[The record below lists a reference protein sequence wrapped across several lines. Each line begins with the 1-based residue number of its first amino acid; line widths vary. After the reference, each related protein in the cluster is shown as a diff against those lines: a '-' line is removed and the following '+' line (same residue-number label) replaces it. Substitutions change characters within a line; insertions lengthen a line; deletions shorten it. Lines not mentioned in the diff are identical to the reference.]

1 MYRPISCVFYDY
13 IEHYATTGEEVEFVY
28 RDEQLEEV
36 TIRTVITDTEV
47 KDKVEYVH
55 LSTPPARLRMDRIV
69 RIEGHEL
76 KGYC

>member
-28 RDEQLEEV
+28 RNEALEEV
-36 TIRTVITDTEV
+36 SIRTVITDTEV
-47 KDKVEYVH
+47 KDKVEFVH
-55 LSTPPARLRMDRIV
+55 LSTPPTRLRMDRIV
-69 RIEGHEL
+69 RIGEHEL

>member
-1 MYRPISCVFYDY
+1 M
-13 IEHYATTGEEVEFVY
+13 Y